1 LEVPYRL
8 SKWFGLVSMLG
19 TYLVL
24 ALLAWQSGEFATVL
38 SELGLFLTGRV
49 LEITTGDLSFV
60 TMFSVIVSVIVLDLA
75 CSVITGL
82 IHRKVHGEAE
92 SHFAREFFGT
102 MQHDSHFYYFF
113 VAVFAEELISRW
125 FFLGLLR
132 KPFMHSTL
140 AFYLLFLIGNSLFA
154 AIHLPN
160 FAKEKDRKLLR
171 ILPQFAG
178 GIFFSYIYVKYGLLA
193 AVLAHFGSNA
203 VLFASHKIYTFTKTD
218 ALLTGYSVF
227 CAITSYAYMEKPLG
241 DVLLWFASE
250 PTFELPGWK
259 LLDYLKVS
267 IFVGSGLVAL
277 FGLLLYDRGVSKR
290 NDKPD
295 EDQSTPG
302 LGYYVVGLPLFLA
315 VAMGLFSVMGLLVE
329 SVPYRVLV
337 ISVLFCFL
345 HTSESGSD
353 VARTFWK
360 SMPDMYLTMCML
372 LALGFW
378 QMLVL
383 VALETIIGL
392 PIALITRNERVS
404 RNLDP
409 NYRRI
414 RGRPHRR
421 LLRNLGAEAS

>member
-8 SKWFGLVSMLG
+8 SKWFGLASMLG

-24 ALLAWQSGEFATVL
+24 VLIAWQSGEFATVVD
-38 SELGLFLTGRV
+38 ELVLFLTGRV

-60 TMFSVIVSVIVLDLA
+60 TMFSVIVSVIVIDLA
-75 CSVITGL
+75 CSAITEL
-82 IHRKVHGEAE
+82 IHKKVHGAAE
-92 SHFAREFFGT
+92 SHFSRDFLGS

-113 VAVFAEELISRW
+113 IAVFAEELISRW
-125 FFLGLLR
+125 LFLGLLR
-132 KPFMHSTL
+132 KPFMQSAL

-160 FAKEKDRKLLR
+160 FAKEKERKLLR
-171 ILPQFAG
+171 ILPQFMG
-178 GIFFSYIYVKYGLLA
+178 GIFFSYVYVKYGLFA
-193 AVLAHFGSNA
+193 AVLTHFGSNA
-203 VLFASHKIYTFTKTD
+203 VLLACHKIYKFTKTD
-218 ALLTGYSVF
+218 ALLTGYSAF
-227 CAITSYAYMEKPLG
+227 CAITSYAYMEKPLS
-241 DVLLWFASE
+241 DVLLWFANE

-267 IFVGSGLVAL
+267 IMISSGLTAL
-277 FGLLLYDRGVSKR
+277 FGVLLYDRSVAKE
-290 NDKPD
+290 KD
-295 EDQSTPG
+295 EPGKDQSTPG
-302 LGYYVVGLPLFLA
+302 IGYYVFGLPLFFA

-329 SVPYRVLV
+329 SVPYRVLA

-345 HTSESGSD
+345 HTSESGSA
-353 VARTFWK
+353 VARIFWK
-360 SMPDMYLTMCML
+360 SMPDMYITMCIL

-392 PIALITRNERVS
+392 PSALILRSERAS

-421 LLRNLGAEAS
+421 MLRNLEAETS